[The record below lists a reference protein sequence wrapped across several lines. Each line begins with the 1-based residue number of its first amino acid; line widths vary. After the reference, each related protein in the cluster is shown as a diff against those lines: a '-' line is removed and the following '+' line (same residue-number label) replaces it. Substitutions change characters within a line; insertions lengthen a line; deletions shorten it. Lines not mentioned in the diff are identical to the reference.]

1 MLMTTA
7 TLPAVLYKRKS
18 RDPHNTAS
26 IEDQGRIGR
35 ADVSE
40 QGWRL
45 AAELD
50 DAGISASRFATK
62 GRPAWERLLGMIEGG
77 QARAVVLWESN
88 RGDRKLTEWS
98 SFLDLCRE
106 HGALIRV
113 VSHERT
119 YDMRHPRDWKVL
131 AEDGVS
137 NAYYTDQ
144 LSSVVRRGHHGAALR
159 GEPPGPVAY
168 GYRAVYSTDTGKR
181 LGWEKVP
188 ELAANVVHIVE
199 WVGSHRPIMA
209 LERDLDERGVATPSG
224 NGKWNQATLRK
235 MARNPVYA
243 ALRRTADGTLH
254 EGTWPKIVDRRQWQD
269 ACAALDGRRPM
280 ARPGKQKHLLSHLA
294 ECGECGEPMVGKRR
308 EDRFYYRCK
317 VSHFSIHE
325 WWLDDVVSGV
335 MVARLSRPDAREI
348 FRRDDKRSTAV
359 ADELATLTARRES
372 FRDKAAEGD
381 LDAAALASIEAKL
394 NPKIAAKTRELEG
407 LNLPPA
413 LHQVLG
419 AEDVAAEWVT
429 MPVQAKRAVIG
440 ALTDSI
446 VVRRPP
452 RRWRWMV
459 LPPVEDFAELVTFN
473 WRGVA

>member
-1 MLMTTA
+1 MTTA

-40 QGWRL
+40 QGWHL

-50 DAGISASRFATK
+50 DAGISASRFATR
-62 GRPAWERLLGMIEGG
+62 GRPAWVELLGMIEAG

-88 RGDRKLTEWS
+88 RGDRKMTEWS
-98 SFLDLCRE
+98 GFLDLCRDR
-106 HGALIRV
+106 GVLIRV
-113 VSHERT
+113 ISHDRT
-119 YDMRHPRDWKVL
+119 YDVRNARDWQTM
-131 AEDGVS
+131 ATDGVS
-137 NAYYTDQ
+137 NAYFSEQ

-159 GEPPGPVAY
+159 GDPPGPVAY
-168 GYRAVYSTDTGKR
+168 GYAARYSAATGKR
-181 LGWEKVP
+181 EGWVTVP

-209 LERDLDERGVATPSG
+209 LERDLDERGIATPSG
-224 NGKWNQATLRK
+224 RGKWNQSTLRK

-254 EGTWPKIVDRRQWQD
+254 EGTWPAIVDRRQWQD
-269 ACAALDGRRPM
+269 ACAALDGRKPM

-308 EDRFYYRCK
+308 EDRWYYRCK

-335 MVARLSRPDAREI
+335 MVGWLSRPDAREV
-348 FRRDDKRSTAV
+348 FRRDDKRSAV
-359 ADELATLTARRES
+359 AADELATLTARRES

-381 LDAAALASIEAKL
+381 LDADALAQVEAKL
-394 NPKIAAKTRELEG
+394 NPKIAAKTRELET

-413 LHQVLG
+413 LHQVLD
-419 AEDVAAEWVT
+419 ADDVADEWVT
-429 MPVQAKRAVIG
+429 MPVQAKRAVIA
-440 ALTDSI
+440 ALTESI

-459 LPPVEDFAELVTFN
+459 LPDPADFAELVTFN
-473 WRGVA
+473 WKHIA